1 MNLALSKRN
10 DFCKLRIEEP
20 AAPLKLRPKNEKVLK
35 ETIRGHLFFPLAG
48 GIIDEDVSA
57 V

>member
-20 AAPLKLRPKNEKVLK
+20 AVLTRMFDELMSRDHEGGRP
-35 ETIRGHLFFPLAG
+35 TG
-48 GIIDEDVSA
+48 
-57 V
+57 